1 MARLTPTPE
10 GRGVAETSKAPHGDS
25 DRGQQPDGQRG
36 DDARPLDQ
44 QAYSVRERTIRS
56 VDRVR
61 ATVAI
66 ATVALLGLALAG
78 LYGLILL
85 NREPQQ
91 ITEWMGGVGLIGSIA
106 GAATGY
112 YFGGRRR

>member
-1 MARLTPTPE
+1 MATAIGDSNLKAS
-10 GRGVAETSKAPHGDS
+10 AETTP
-25 DRGQQPDGQRG
+25 
-36 DDARPLDQ
+36 AR
-44 QAYSVRERTIRS
+44 STNRRTQFASGRS
-56 VDRVR
+56 AAR
-61 ATVAI
+61 I

-112 YFGGRRR
+112 YFGGRRH